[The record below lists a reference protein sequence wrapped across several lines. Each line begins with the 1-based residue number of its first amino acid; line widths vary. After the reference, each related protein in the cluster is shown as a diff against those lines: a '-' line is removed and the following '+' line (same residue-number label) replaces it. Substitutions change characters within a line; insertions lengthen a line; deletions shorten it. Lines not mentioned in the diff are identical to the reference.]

1 MGSLI
6 IRAGRYGE
14 DTATLFQVPTDI
26 EIGLLGRMIARTMN
40 WDQVPGGRQIKY
52 QIEAQHLGRMLN
64 DGESISQAGILDN
77 YLLVFHSN
85 DQSYQAATSS
95 RVADKTANNIDSSG
109 SGQNDTAFISTD
121 NISSIQVASKPDQ
134 SIDIVLSPTVDPGIS
149 ADVNDLPICGWR
161 ALDIEVP
168 DPASSDKGRDEEK
181 DKDSGFIWR
190 QLD

>member
-14 DTATLFQVPTDI
+14 DSATLFQVPTDI

-52 QIEAQHLGRMLN
+52 QIEAQHLGRILN

-95 RVADKTANNIDSSG
+95 QVADIAATNIDSSG
-109 SGQNDTAFISTD
+109 SGQNDTAFINRD
-121 NISSIQVASKPDQ
+121 NISPIQVASKPDQ
-134 SIDIVLSPTVDPGIS
+134 SADIVLSPTVDPGIS
-149 ADVNDLPICGWR
+149 ADVNDLPISGWR

>member
-6 IRAGRYGE
+6 IRAGRYDE
-14 DTATLFQVPTDI
+14 NTATLFQVPTDI

-52 QIEAQHLGRMLN
+52 QIEAQQLGRMLN
-64 DGESISQAGILDN
+64 DGDSISQAGILDN

-85 DQSYQAATSS
+85 DQSYQVAASS
-95 RVADKTANNIDSSG
+95 RVADITATNTDSSG
-109 SGQNDTAFISTD
+109 SGQNDTAFINTD

-134 SIDIVLSPTVDPGIS
+134 SVDIVLSPTVDPGIS
-149 ADVNDLPICGWR
+149 ANVNDLPISGWR
-161 ALDIEVP
+161 TLDIEVP
-168 DPASSDKGRDEEK
+168 ASVSNDKGTDEEK